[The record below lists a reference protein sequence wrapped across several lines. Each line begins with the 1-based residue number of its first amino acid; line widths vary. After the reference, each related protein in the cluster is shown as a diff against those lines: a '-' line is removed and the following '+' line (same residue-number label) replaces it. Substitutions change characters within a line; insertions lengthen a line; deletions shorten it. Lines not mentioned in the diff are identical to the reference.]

1 MAPSSAPSAARAPPP
16 SSSSLPLPATFFDA
30 HRRTRLSEELRRQ
43 YIEFAES
50 SLRKVFALSDS
61 HKNSWIPLREK
72 KGVAVYRNFGALR
85 GAKAHKSNVAEV
97 AGKGEL
103 AGSLA
108 EVGRAYAAHDSAR
121 FRRLMKKLHPSG
133 GGVLDAAVLFTVV
146 PCSAATP
153 FRYIGVKWFAVKTP
167 TPLVAHR
174 DYCCLEVTDKIVDS
188 LGNEM
193 FVRVLSSIDV
203 GDSCPSLEHSH
214 GLVRAKMLAG
224 FMYRADR
231 AEPGVVRV
239 HHVLRFDPGGY
250 FPSQWAFKL
259 AESQLVTGVVQLR
272 RLVDKQ
278 QMTACTFVDRAH
290 WVPNDQRRHC
300 AVCARAFG
308 TFRPR
313 HHCRACGEV
322 ICGKCSVLKRV
333 DVPGTTL
340 RNVRI
345 CSVCNMTVQHG
356 GASASR
362 LAAVGAVGSA
372 EDQLGR
378 SRMSSSQVSDTMSDI
393 STSSFTSSSTVA
405 QNEMNLMDLYMGA
418 SAPDTPSASSDAST
432 SSNLSIR
439 STTSTQSSYDARGR
453 DRRGQSSGNNSHL
466 PPYGSGRG
474 GGFGQTPRSAF
485 FPEASNTPR
494 SYIANNLTPHSGKGF
509 GSGPVTPSSD
519 ASSTTPSHRMESL
532 KQHVPLDLAYLRDTV
547 KFGDDSDNQGE
558 DRSSQD
564 ARPDRD
570 SQRAASPKMDT
581 SDADSSNVRANHPSD
596 GSTLDENASSLR
608 ISDQRAKQME
618 PTEDDEEKAA
628 SPLESKTAAPQV
640 DARASIASA
649 GKELGGPEPDAPA
662 PAHRRHRTR
671 PSDGST
677 SSLQRASRTF
687 ARNSSSRDDASRGSI
702 SGSVRKSLFGGIFS
716 SRSRSSSVDLPRSAA
731 T

>member
-1 MAPSSAPSAARAPPP
+1 MSPGTASAATA
-16 SSSSLPLPATFFDA
+16 SASLPLPPGFFEA

-43 YIEFAES
+43 YVEFAEA

-72 KGVAVYRNFGALR
+72 KGVAVFRNFGALR

-121 FRRLMKKLHPSG
+121 FQRLVKKLHPSG
-133 GGVLDAAVLFTVV
+133 GGMLDAAVLFTVV
-146 PCSAATP
+146 PCAAATP
-153 FRYIGVKWFAVKTP
+153 FRYIGVKWFALKTP

-174 DYCCLEVTDKIVDS
+174 DYCCLEVTDKMVDS

-203 GDSCPSLEHSH
+203 GDACPSLENSH

-250 FPSQWAFKL
+250 FPAQWAFKL

-300 AVCARAFG
+300 VVCARAFG

-356 GASASR
+356 GAAASR
-362 LAAVGAVGSA
+362 PPAVAAAGGLAGLVSA
-372 EDQLGR
+372 QDPLGR
-378 SRMSSSQVSDTMSDI
+378 SRMSSSQVSDTTSDN

-418 SAPDTPSASSDAST
+418 DAPDTPSASSDTST

-453 DRRGQSSGNNSHL
+453 NLRGHSG
-466 PPYGSGRG
+466 GRG
-474 GGFGQTPRSAF
+474 GGGGGGFGF

-532 KQHVPLDLAYLRDTV
+532 QQHVPLDLGYLRDTV
-547 KFGDDSDNQGE
+547 KFGDDGDNQAEDGSSINQSPPPGAEGE
-558 DRSSQD
+558 G
-564 ARPDRD
+564 
-570 SQRAASPKMDT
+570 AAEPT
-581 SDADSSNVRANHPSD
+581 TNTPDADSSSSSGADPALTEKTPSL
-596 GSTLDENASSLR
+596 G
-608 ISDQRAKQME
+608 ISDQQPSQPDVGSAE
-618 PTEDDEEKAA
+618 EEEEKAA
-628 SPLESKTAAPQV
+628 SPLESKSVEPQV
-640 DARASIASA
+640 DARASSASA
-649 GKELGGPEPDAPA
+649 GKEEGESDA
-662 PAHRRHRTR
+662 RRHRAR
-671 PSDGST
+671 PSDGS
-677 SSLQRASRTF
+677 SSSRQLASRAL
-687 ARNSSSRDDASRGSI
+687 ARLSSSRDDVSRASL
-702 SGSVRKSLFGGIFS
+702 SGSARKSLFGGLFS
-716 SRSRSSSVDLPRSAA
+716 SRGRSSSVDLPRSSMA
-731 T
+731 